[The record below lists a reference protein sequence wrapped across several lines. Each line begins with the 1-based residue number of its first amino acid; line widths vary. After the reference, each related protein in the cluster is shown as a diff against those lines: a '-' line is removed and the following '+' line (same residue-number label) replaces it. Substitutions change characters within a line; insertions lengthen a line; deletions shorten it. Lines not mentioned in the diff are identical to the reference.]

1 MNTIVNNKK
10 DINKENPSAETP
22 WPVRQISPLKSRKE
36 TMDRIVNVGK
46 YKSWNIQGLFW
57 LSKSNTIAKR
67 FKYYVNKKEQIFD
80 FRTIIAKGG
89 CS

>member
-46 YKSWNIQGLFW
+46 YKS
-57 LSKSNTIAKR
+57 
-67 FKYYVNKKEQIFD
+67 
-80 FRTIIAKGG
+80 
-89 CS
+89 